1 MNRDDDNFLED
12 LMNEFREEKKDDS
25 PQVEIES
32 KQSEPRIPKR
42 TGLLQMFS
50 EEKSESS
57 DVTKPITNGDL
68 NLNRG
73 VNEER
78 NYKEKPAGRGL
89 FGKLFN
95 EDSESNNSPEVTNEY
110 PATDG
115 SPLNNESDKEKNP
128 SSESNA
134 TMKPK
139 SSGGLFSKIMEE
151 SPKINQNE
159 DLEEKKQEN
168 NNEIIE
174 EKEVEEQE
182 EFVWKFNRND
192 KKNEEFSAEEESVSP
207 PTNSEETISSLSSN
221 PEEEP
226 QSKSTENSKDN
237 FEDMLEGLVDEE
249 EIISPKV
256 PVEVDFKDPKKAVVT
271 SDGKTLEEELLSLRG
286 GKKKRKDLIQEVL
299 SGESEIEVNGK
310 KVSDSR
316 YLSHVKKKEKE
327 REVEEDRIKMSMK
340 FLQRNSNLT
349 EQEKIIMKNLGVNSE
364 QLSKVMRSKEITD
377 KQKKEILAKGRKGAE
392 RYFKGRRYRT
402 TVGDMAFLE
411 FLVKF
416 KFANARIMRWINKE
430 SQNRAWR
437 KLNRLRD
444 SGLVHSKTIIGIPDL
459 FGATEAGVALTGY
472 TLNPGLR
479 PMPKNITISATMGIN
494 YIAACLWFNSINVLN
509 LEDFPASNRKIPVQE
524 DGKDRVVGE
533 MLVSEL
539 EIRSSL
545 GKEINPHSTTM
556 QSLGDE
562 RLYDV
567 ISSNVRE
574 AFEAWEDGGKF
585 GESPEFHLGNEYMWI
600 LYPQGS
606 LTLSYHVPDLVV
618 KRDRG
623 PNGEPNSIAVELER
637 HEVSGDKYEKV
648 MLAYKLDEHL
658 YKEVVWVTPNTRT
671 ARALELAA
679 KQVGFTRYRIIPII
693 TEDGTYTKPDIWMI

>member
-1 MNRDDDNFLED
+1 MNREDDDFLED
-12 LMNEFREEKKDDS
+12 LMNEFRGEKEEDS

-32 KQSEPRIPKR
+32 KHSEPSTPKR
-42 TGLLQMFS
+42 AGLLQVFS
-50 EEKSESS
+50 EGKSESS
-57 DVTKPITNGDL
+57 GVTESIANEDTDL
-68 NLNRG
+68 NIG
-73 VNEER
+73 VSEER
-78 NYKEKPAGRGL
+78 DYKEKPSGGGL
-89 FGKLFN
+89 FGKLFAKDT
-95 EDSESNNSPEVTNEY
+95 EFNNLEEVTDE
-110 PATDG
+110 G
-115 SPLNNESDKEKNP
+115 SVTNDFSLKNKSGEKDSL
-128 SSESNA
+128 SSEFNT

-139 SSGGLFSKIMEE
+139 SSGGLFSKIIGE
-151 SPKINQNE
+151 SSEINQNQE
-159 DLEEKKQEN
+159 LEEKKQEDKS
-168 NNEIIE
+168 ETIE
-174 EKEVEEQE
+174 EKEVREQE

-192 KKNEEFSAEEESVSP
+192 KKNKETLVEESVSP
-207 PTNSEETISSLSSN
+207 ANFSEENILSLLSN
-221 PEEEP
+221 REEEQ

-256 PVEVDFKDPKKAVVT
+256 SVEVDLTDPKKAVVT

-286 GKKKRKDLIQEVL
+286 GKKKRKDLIKEVL
-299 SGESEIEVNGK
+299 SGESEVEVNGK
-310 KVSDSR
+310 KASDSR
-316 YLSHVKKKEKE
+316 YLRHVKKKEKE

-364 QLSKVMRSKEITD
+364 QLSKVMRSKEITE

-524 DGKDRVVGE
+524 DGRDRVVGE

-556 QSLGDE
+556 KSLGDE

-574 AFEAWEDGGKF
+574 AVEAWEDGGRF

-600 LYPQGS
+600 LYPQGA

-671 ARALELAA
+671 ARALEIAA

>member
-1 MNRDDDNFLED
+1 MKRDDDDFLED
-12 LMNEFREEKKDDS
+12 LMNEFREEKKEDS

-32 KQSEPRIPKR
+32 KHSEPSTPKR

-50 EEKSESS
+50 DENSESS
-57 DVTKPITNGDL
+57 GDTEPITNEDL

-73 VNEER
+73 VNEEKD
-78 NYKEKPAGRGL
+78 YKDKPASRGL

-95 EDSESNNSPEVTNEY
+95 EDSDSNVSSNVTIEDSD
-110 PATDG
+110 ATR
-115 SPLNNESDKEKNP
+115 SPLNLEFGEQENSP
-128 SSESNA
+128 SESNSEV
-134 TMKPK
+134 KPK
-139 SSGGLFSKIMEE
+139 VSGGLFSKILDDSPIEKQNQDVNQENKEE
-151 SPKINQNE
+151 SIHGIK
-159 DLEEKKQEN
+159 EKKD
-168 NNEIIE
+168 
-174 EKEVEEQE
+174 VEEQE
-182 EFVWKFNRND
+182 EFVWKFNRADRRNE
-192 KKNEEFSAEEESVSP
+192 KKPVEEESSLP
-207 PTNSEETISSLSSN
+207 LIPSEESPSTLSQGIEEN
-221 PEEEP
+221 PE
-226 QSKSTENSKDN
+226 TENSKDN
-237 FEDMLEGLVDEE
+237 FENMLEGLVDEE
-249 EIISPKV
+249 EVPEPKSQI
-256 PVEVDFKDPKKAVVT
+256 EVDLTDPKKAIVT

-299 SGESEIEVNGK
+299 SGETEIEVNGK
-310 KVSDSR
+310 KASDSR
-316 YLSHVKKKEKE
+316 YLRHVKKKEKQ
-327 REVEEDRIKMSMK
+327 RGIEEDRIKMSMK

-509 LEDFPASNRKIPVQE
+509 LDDFPASNRKIPVQE
-524 DGKDRVVGE
+524 DGRDRVVGE

-585 GESPEFHLGNEYMWI
+585 GESPEFYLGNEYMWI

-671 ARALELAA
+671 ARALEMAA
-679 KQVGFTRYRIIPII
+679 NQVGFTRYRIIPII

>member
-1 MNRDDDNFLED
+1 MNREDNDFLED
-12 LMNEFREEKKDDS
+12 LMNEFREDKKENS
-25 PQVEIES
+25 GQVGMES
-32 KQSEPRIPKR
+32 KPDEPSTPKR
-42 TGLLQMFS
+42 TGLLKMFS
-50 EEKSESS
+50 EEESDGATES
-57 DVTKPITNGDL
+57 LINDNS
-68 NLNRG
+68 NRG
-73 VNEER
+73 VSEEEG
-78 NYKEKPAGRGL
+78 YKENPVGTGL
-89 FGKLFN
+89 LGKLFGG
-95 EDSESNNSPEVTNEY
+95 EPESKISEEVTYESS
-110 PATDG
+110 G
-115 SPLNNESDKEKNP
+115 SINSKSEPESGEKENP
-128 SSESNA
+128 VSEVKSEI
-134 TMKPK
+134 KPK
-139 SSGGLFSKIMEE
+139 ISGGLFSKILDD
-151 SPKINQNE
+151 SPVVKDDQ
-159 DLEEKKQEN
+159 DDREEKKEIN
-168 NNEIIE
+168 NSEVVGEEEI
-174 EKEVEEQE
+174 KEPE
-182 EFVWKFNRND
+182 EFIWKFNRT
-192 KKNEEFSAEEESVSP
+192 EEKDIEIPVQEEQISHSISLEEISP
-207 PTNSEETISSLSSN
+207 SSSHVEET
-221 PEEEP
+221 PES
-226 QSKSTENSKDN
+226 QDSENSNDN

-249 EIISPKV
+249 EEVIPNIPI
-256 PVEVDFKDPKKAVVT
+256 EVDLKDPKKAVVT

-286 GKKKRKDLIQEVL
+286 GKRKRKDLIKEVL
-299 SGESEIEVNGK
+299 SGEKEVEINGEK
-310 KVSDSR
+310 ASDSR
-316 YLSHVKKKEKE
+316 YLRHVTKKEKE
-327 REVEEDRIKMSMK
+327 RKVEEERIEMSMK

-349 EQEKIIMKNLGVNSE
+349 EQEKIIMKNLGVSSE
-364 QLSKVMRSKEITD
+364 QLSKVMRSKEITE
-377 KQKKEILAKGRKGAE
+377 KQKKEILSKGRKGAE

-459 FGATEAGVALTGY
+459 FGATEVGVALTGY

-479 PMPKNITISATMGIN
+479 PMPKNITISATMGVN
-494 YIAACLWFNSINVLN
+494 YLAACLWFNSINVLN

-524 DGKDRVVGE
+524 DGRDRVVGE

-556 QSLGDE
+556 QTLDGE

-574 AFEAWEDGGKF
+574 AVENWEYGGKV

-600 LYPQGS
+600 LYPQGT

-637 HEVSGDKYEKV
+637 HEIPGDKYEKV

-658 YKEVVWVTPNTRT
+658 YKEVVWVTPNSRT
-671 ARALELAA
+671 ARALEMAA
-679 KQVGFTRYRIIPII
+679 KQVGFTRYRIVPII
-693 TEDGTYTKPDIWMI
+693 TEDGTYTKQDIWMI